1 MILFGN
7 FFPVIDG
14 AALRVYYINRKK
26 HQRNGKHRESKLRRR
41 QIMKFGV
48 QELII
53 ILIIV
58 IIVFGPTQI
67 PKLRKAFKKSKD
79 KEE

>member
-1 MILFGN
+1 
-7 FFPVIDG
+7 
-14 AALRVYYINRKK
+14 
-26 HQRNGKHRESKLRRR
+26 
-41 QIMKFGV
+41 MKFGV

-67 PKLRKAFKKSKD
+67 PKLKKMFKKSTKELKD
-79 KEE
+79 AVKSEDSDQDE

>member
-1 MILFGN
+1 
-7 FFPVIDG
+7 
-14 AALRVYYINRKK
+14 
-26 HQRNGKHRESKLRRR
+26 
-41 QIMKFGV
+41 MKFGV

-67 PKLRKAFKKSKD
+67 PKLKKMFKKDKNKD
-79 KEE
+79 E

>member
-1 MILFGN
+1 MKLFGN

-14 AALRVYYINRKK
+14 AALRVYYKSE
-26 HQRNGKHRESKLRRR
+26 RNGKHRESKLRRR
-41 QIMKFGV
+41 QSMKFGV

>member
-1 MILFGN
+1 
-7 FFPVIDG
+7 
-14 AALRVYYINRKK
+14 
-26 HQRNGKHRESKLRRR
+26 
-41 QIMKFGV
+41 MKFGV

-67 PKLRKAFKKSKD
+67 PKLKKMFKKSTKEIKD
-79 KEE
+79 AVKGKDDDQDA

>member
-1 MILFGN
+1 
-7 FFPVIDG
+7 
-14 AALRVYYINRKK
+14 
-26 HQRNGKHRESKLRRR
+26 
-41 QIMKFGV
+41 MKFGV

-67 PKLRKAFKKSKD
+67 PKLKKMFKKSTKD
-79 KEE
+79 IKDAVVGKDDDQDA

>member
-1 MILFGN
+1 
-7 FFPVIDG
+7 
-14 AALRVYYINRKK
+14 
-26 HQRNGKHRESKLRRR
+26 
-41 QIMKFGV
+41 MKFGV

-67 PKLRKAFKKSKD
+67 PKLRRMFKKSKKD
-79 KEE
+79 LQNAVKDDGENDD

>member
-1 MILFGN
+1 M
-7 FFPVIDG
+7 
-14 AALRVYYINRKK
+14 R
-26 HQRNGKHRESKLRRR
+26 
-41 QIMKFGV
+41 FGV

-67 PKLRKAFKKSKD
+67 PKLKKMFKKSTKELKD
-79 KEE
+79 AVKGDKNDQGE

>member
-1 MILFGN
+1 
-7 FFPVIDG
+7 
-14 AALRVYYINRKK
+14 
-26 HQRNGKHRESKLRRR
+26 
-41 QIMKFGV
+41 MKFGV

-67 PKLRKAFKKSKD
+67 PKLKKMFKKSKKD
-79 KEE
+79 VQDAFKDDDE